1 MYECE
6 TATHYC
12 RATKKHHESEIDL
25 CRNFLA
31 AGYSAAELL
40 ADETFLELERRETQ
54 LIAERNAIFY
64 EEVSHN

>member
-1 MYECE
+1 MNVKQLLVIAEQRRNITNQKLTYAE
-6 TATHYC
+6 
-12 RATKKHHESEIDL
+12 
-25 CRNFLA
+25 NFLA

-40 ADETFLELERRETQ
+40 ADETFLEVERRETQ

>member
-1 MYECE
+1 MNVKQLLVIAEQRRNITNQKLTYAE
-6 TATHYC
+6 
-12 RATKKHHESEIDL
+12 
-25 CRNFLA
+25 NFLA

-54 LIAERNAIFY
+54 LIAERNTIFY